1 MHRNVPRQY
10 AWSVISENGL
20 NFGIKTGAS
29 PKAAIKEGRVF
40 IMEIGKRLRHLRKEL
55 LKMTLEDFGNRLGLK
70 KSTLS
75 NIENGTYNLTE
86 QTRRSIMRE
95 FNVNENWLLTGEGEP
110 FVELTREKKI
120 EDFFKDVEL
129 GTSEFKKAFI
139 EGLAK
144 LTTEEWVSLEKICKK
159 MVESVGPVVS
169 EETSDVAPEDPD
181 SMSSEE
187 LEAIYKNETLPKLS
201 GKEHIMSPTSGAEEA
216 DA

>member
-1 MHRNVPRQY
+1 METIGERIKKIRKAKDMTQEEF
-10 AWSVISENGL
+10 AKRL
-20 NFGIKTGAS
+20 GIKRNTVATY
-29 PKAAIKEGRVF
+29 EV
-40 IMEIGKRLRHLRKEL
+40 GKSDPSDSAVVL
-55 LKMTLEDFGNRLGLK
+55 MCTV
-70 KSTLS
+70 
-75 NIENGTYNLTE
+75 
-86 QTRRSIMRE
+86 
-95 FNVNENWLLTGEGEP
+95 FNVNESWLRTGEGEP
-110 FVELTREKKI
+110 YVELTREKKI

-159 MVESVGPVVS
+159 MVESVGP
-169 EETSDVAPEDPD
+169 DVAPEDPD

-201 GKEHIMSPTSGAEEA
+201 VKEHTMSPTSGAEEA

>member
-1 MHRNVPRQY
+1 
-10 AWSVISENGL
+10 
-20 NFGIKTGAS
+20 
-29 PKAAIKEGRVF
+29 
-40 IMEIGKRLRHLRKEL
+40 MEIGKRLRHLRKEL

-110 FVELTREKKI
+110 FLGLTREKKI

-129 GTSEFKKAFI
+129 GSNEFKKAFI

-144 LTTEEWVSLEKICKK
+144 LTTEEWVALEKICKK
-159 MVESVGPVVS
+159 MTESISPVIGGQL
-169 EETSDVAPEDPD
+169 EDTVPD
-181 SMSSEE
+181 NLDSISKDNMED
-187 LEAIYKNETLPKLS
+187 IYKNEVLPKLS
-201 GKEHIMSPTSGAEEA
+201 GKEHIISPTSGEEKKAE
-216 DA
+216 

>member
-1 MHRNVPRQY
+1 
-10 AWSVISENGL
+10 
-20 NFGIKTGAS
+20 
-29 PKAAIKEGRVF
+29 
-40 IMEIGKRLRHLRKEL
+40 MEIGKRLRHLRKEL

-110 FVELTREKKI
+110 FLGLTREKKI

-129 GTSEFKKAFI
+129 GSNEFKKAFI

-144 LTTEEWVSLEKICKK
+144 LTTEEWVALEKICKK
-159 MVESVGPVVS
+159 MTESISPVIGGQL
-169 EETSDVAPEDPD
+169 EDTVPDNLD
-181 SMSSEE
+181 SMSKDDMED
-187 LEAIYKNETLPKLS
+187 IYKNEVLPKLS
-201 GKEHIMSPTSGAEEA
+201 GKEHIISPTSGEEKKAE
-216 DA
+216 

>member
-1 MHRNVPRQY
+1 METIGERIKKIRKAKDMTQEEF
-10 AWSVISENGL
+10 AKRL
-20 NFGIKTGAS
+20 GIKRNTVATY
-29 PKAAIKEGRVF
+29 EV
-40 IMEIGKRLRHLRKEL
+40 GKSDPSDSAVVL
-55 LKMTLEDFGNRLGLK
+55 MCTV
-70 KSTLS
+70 
-75 NIENGTYNLTE
+75 
-86 QTRRSIMRE
+86 
-95 FNVNENWLLTGEGEP
+95 FNVNESWLRTGEGEP
-110 FVELTREKKI
+110 YVELTREKKI

-169 EETSDVAPEDPD
+169 EETSDVAPNDPD

>member
-1 MHRNVPRQY
+1 
-10 AWSVISENGL
+10 
-20 NFGIKTGAS
+20 
-29 PKAAIKEGRVF
+29 
-40 IMEIGKRLRHLRKEL
+40 MEIGERINYLRKSL
-55 LKMTLEDFGNRLGLK
+55 LNLTLDKFGDRLGVK

-75 NIENGTYNLTE
+75 TIENGKGNVTE
-86 QTRRSIMRE
+86 QMRRSICRE
-95 FNVNENWLLTGEGEP
+95 FNVNESWLLTGEGQP

-159 MVESVGPVVS
+159 MAESVGPVVS